1 MSDAA
6 PAGRRLPMLPSDLG
20 AKRTVFAADRT
31 LMAWIRTSLA
41 MLTFG
46 FTIYKFL
53 TALADSNQ
61 IANTQSPHR
70 IGMALAAMGTFAMVI
85 GTAGYWATLKELSA
99 DEPFRIFRPVLIMAL
114 AMSVAGTGMFFGIW
128 HRAV

>member
-1 MSDAA
+1 MTIQTREARTA
-6 PAGRRLPMLPSDLG
+6 PIRPSRPAVLQELSSAVGR
-20 AKRTVFAADRT
+20 
-31 LMAWIRTSLA
+31 I
-41 MLTFG
+41 
-46 FTIYKFL
+46 
-53 TALADSNQ
+53 DSNQ